1 MPKYLLM
8 GAGNDLRGDDAA
20 GIEVARKMTE
30 SAGGDWLAIDCGTV
44 PEDSTG
50 IVRRE
55 MPELVVLVDAANMGT
70 APGEIRRIPKEKIGV
85 LCLTTHNLP
94 LSFLIEYLEEIVGA
108 GNVFL
113 IGVQPSDIRMGAPM
127 SKEVESAVENLVKML
142 KEEKWREIAEL

>member
-1 MPKYLLM
+1 
-8 GAGNDLRGDDAA
+8 
-20 GIEVARKMTE
+20 
-30 SAGGDWLAIDCGTV
+30 DCGTV

-94 LSFLIEYLEEIVGA
+94 LSFLVEYLEEIVGA
-108 GNVFL
+108 GNVHL
-113 IGVQPSDIRMGAPM
+113 IGIQPSDIRMGAPM